1 MDMPKDTGANRINVR
16 TSPEL
21 KRRALWAVE
30 KGGFKDL
37 TELVN
42 FLLRRYVEDLEK
54 KELVRLEQ
62 EKFFATHSNE

>member
-1 MDMPKDTGANRINVR
+1 MNMPKDTGANRINVR

-42 FLLRRYVEDLEK
+42 FLLDRKSV
-54 KELVRLEQ
+54 V
-62 EKFFATHSNE
+62 